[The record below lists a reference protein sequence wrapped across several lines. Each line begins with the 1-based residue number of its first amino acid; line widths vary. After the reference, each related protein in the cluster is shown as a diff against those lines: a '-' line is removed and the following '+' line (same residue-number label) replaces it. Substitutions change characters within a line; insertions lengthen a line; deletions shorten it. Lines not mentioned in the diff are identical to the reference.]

1 VRVTIDQPDGG
12 AVILKIE
19 GRVFGPNADELN
31 RAWHDLA
38 PSLGTRKLSVDLRDV
53 TFVDAVGKKL
63 LAEIH
68 AETGAEFLADTPL
81 TKYFAEQ
88 AQQDNGTRSNAG
100 N

>member
-1 VRVTIDQPDGG
+1 VTINQPNGG
-12 AVILKIE
+12 TVILKIE
-19 GRVFGPNADELN
+19 GRVFGPNANELD

-38 PSLGTRKLSVDLRDV
+38 SSLGTRKLSVDLRDV
-53 TFVDAVGKKL
+53 TFVDAIGKRL
-63 LAEIH
+63 LAQIH

-88 AQQDNGTRSNAG
+88 AQQGNGTRLNFG